1 MVSDLVGPAHQPP
14 HEVFEIWMTV
24 HDRLT
29 DAFVG
34 AARDAGHHGDVG
46 LGEVAELGT
55 ADDLRRG
62 VELVAQGRRFC
73 KSSRRTPVQPTS
85 TVESTDRACGRADDR
100 PVGDSR
106 GHR

>member
-1 MVSDLVGPAHQPP
+1 MGWSIAVETIQ
-14 HEVFEIWMTV
+14 VFEIWMTV

-62 VELVAQGRRFC
+62 VELVAQGRRFRIVIEDAGPADVHRE
-73 KSSRRTPVQPTS
+73 SS
-85 TVESTDRACGRADDR
+85 DRACGRADDR